1 MAGAQSG
8 IDSAGVGNAGRV
20 SGAVP
25 DSMFTYYF
33 RLGLRS
39 LQRNVILTALMIAA
53 IGVGIG
59 ACTTA
64 LTVFRAMSGDPIPQK
79 SSQLYVPQIDNW
91 GPDKHSGGSPDHLEP
106 QLSYI
111 DVVGFMKAH
120 AAKRQTGMYA
130 TLQTLRPA
138 DPKQKPTKVF
148 VRAAYTDFF
157 PMFDVPFKYGRAWST
172 ADDDNRAPVVVLS
185 HEMNEKLFGGADS
198 VGKTIRLDNQP
209 YTVNG
214 VLEEWKLLPRFYDLN
229 IRPFGDG
236 DSIFMPFTRA
246 IEKQMGNVGSTQCNG
261 DVDPGWEGRLRSDCI
276 WLQFWVELPTEAE
289 AQQYRA
295 FLNNYAAE
303 QQRLGRFHWPPHTQ
317 LRDVKE
323 WLRYRHIVPS
333 EVRILILV
341 SFGFLL
347 VCLMNAMGL
356 MLAKIMGRASD
367 IGVRRALGASRRAI
381 FAQCLVETGVVG
393 LAGGILG
400 LGLTAAGLLA
410 ARTLLTKEFV
420 SLAHLDMTDT
430 VIAVLL
436 AVGATVLAGLYPTWR
451 AAHVQPAWQLKAQ

>member
-1 MAGAQSG
+1 
-8 IDSAGVGNAGRV
+8 
-20 SGAVP
+20 
-25 DSMFTYYF
+25 MFTYYF

-39 LQRNVILTALMIAA
+39 LRRNVVLTSLMIVA
-53 IGVGIG
+53 IAVGIG
-59 ACTTA
+59 ASMTA

-79 SSQLYVPQIDNW
+79 SAQLYVPQLDNW
-91 GPDKHSGGSPDHLEP
+91 GPDKHAGGGPDRLEP

-111 DVVGFMKAH
+111 DVVGLMKAH
-120 AAKRQTGMYA
+120 VAKRQTGMYA
-130 TLQTLRPA
+130 TLQALRPS
-138 DPKQKPTKVF
+138 DPTQKPTKVF
-148 VRAAYTDFF
+148 VRATFTDFF
-157 PMFDVPFKYGRAWST
+157 LMFDVPFEFGRAWSA
-172 ADDDNRAPVVVLS
+172 ADDDNRAAVVVLT
-185 HEMNEKLFGGADS
+185 HEMNDKLFGGSNS
-198 VGKTIRLDNQP
+198 VGKTIRLDNEP
-209 YTVNG
+209 YTVSG
-214 VLEEWKLLPRFYDLN
+214 VLDDWRLLPRFYDVN
-229 IRPFGDG
+229 IRPFGNADA
-236 DSIFMPFTRA
+236 IFLPFTRA
-246 IEKQMGNVGSTQCNG
+246 IDKHMGNVGSTQCNG

-276 WLQFWVELPTEAE
+276 WLQFWVELPTEAD
-289 AQQYRA
+289 ARTYRA

-317 LRDVKE
+317 LRDVKD

-356 MLAKIMGRASD
+356 MLAKIMGRAGD

-381 FAQCLVETGVVG
+381 FAQCLIETGVVG

-400 LGLTAAGLLA
+400 LALTALGLLA
-410 ARTLLTKEFV
+410 ARSLLTKEFV
-420 SLAHLDMTDT
+420 ALAHLDWTDT
-430 VIAVLL
+430 GIAVLL

>member
-1 MAGAQSG
+1 
-8 IDSAGVGNAGRV
+8 
-20 SGAVP
+20 
-25 DSMFTYYF
+25 MFSYYS

-39 LQRNVILTALMIAA
+39 LRRNVILTVLMISA

-59 ACTTA
+59 ACMTS

-79 SSQLYVPQIDNW
+79 SSQLYAPQLDNW
-91 GPDKHSGGSPDHLEP
+91 GPDKHAGGSASADHLEP

-111 DVVGFMKAH
+111 DVVGLMKAH
-120 AAKRQTGMYA
+120 VAKRQTGLFA
-130 TLQTLRPA
+130 ALLALRPA
-138 DPKQKPTKVF
+138 DPKQKPSKVF
-148 VRAAYTDFF
+148 VRAAFTDFF
-157 PMFDVPFKYGRAWST
+157 PMFDVPFKYGGPWSASDDESRA
-172 ADDDNRAPVVVLS
+172 AVVVITR
-185 HEMNEKLFGGADS
+185 ETNDKLFGGANS
-198 VGKTIRLDNQP
+198 VGKTIRLDNEP
-209 YTVNG
+209 YTVSG
-214 VLEEWKLLPRFYDLN
+214 VLDDWRLLPRFYDLN
-229 IRPFGDG
+229 IRPFGDA
-236 DSIFMPFTRA
+236 DAIFLPFTRA
-246 IEKQMGNVGSTQCNG
+246 IDKRMDNIGSTQCNS

-276 WLQFWVELPTEAE
+276 WLQFWVELPTA
-289 AQQYRA
+289 ADAKAYRA

-317 LRDVKE
+317 LRDVNE
-323 WLRYRHIVPS
+323 WLQYRHIVPS

-356 MLAKIMGRASD
+356 MLAKIMGRAGD

-381 FAQCLVETGVVG
+381 FAQCLIETGVVG

-400 LGLTAAGLLA
+400 LALTALGLLA
-410 ARTLLTKEFV
+410 ARSLLTKEFV
-420 SLAHLDMTDT
+420 ALARLDWADT
-430 VIAVLL
+430 GIAVLL